1 MFLSS
6 FAVSFTFSLFIEWG
20 DAEKFWLFH
29 DNYVDNQLIF
39 LSVIITPYSLWIK
52 NPVVITARKRSLGQG
67 NVFTGVCLSTGA
79 GVGFA
84 ACVTGHTTS
93 IRWGGG
99 GGRAAGFPACITGH
113 MTSIW
118 GVCIQGVCVWGVC
131 QQESWG
137 GGLHPGGSTYSGVGQ
152 TPLPELEKQA
162 VHILLEC
169 FLVLSIEI
177 IAG

>member
-1 MFLSS
+1 M
-6 FAVSFTFSLFIEWG
+6 
-20 DAEKFWLFH
+20 
-29 DNYVDNQLIF
+29 
-39 LSVIITPYSLWIK
+39 
-52 NPVVITARKRSLGQG
+52 GQG

-99 GGRAAGFPACITGH
+99 GGSWLPSMHHRSHDQHLGCVHPEGLRLGCLPTG
-113 MTSIW
+113 
-118 GVCIQGVCVWGVC
+118 
-131 QQESWG
+131 ELG